1 MATNPLKNLLRTDE
15 RVQANE
21 FRREI
26 TLRPSARAGGQF
38 TVSAQSTLP
47 ASQTSMGRMASSLA
61 GFSGLLAQYS
71 QFQFAKEQEAQ
82 RQRAV
87 EAGLESEE
95 LSRQGIAESLQQG
108 ILQGQQIDERV
119 VQQEMQT
126 NLLETKRQNEEWEQW
141 WQSRTLEQKEEIK
154 IEAQKAVE
162 ERRSKAKEAQDK
174 ANELLGEVEPYD
186 NPLHTKR
193 QLRLIGASRKSKY
206 AGPNGF
212 LETTINQHI
221 KDLTTGGVENIVS
234 TREQAE
240 QMVRQAFEDFL
251 EEENLDPASDMG
263 QGFISAV
270 RAFNEHMLPQY
281 AQQILDA
288 SKVVSNGRIAS
299 EAFRYSPLSIPNTFG
314 PPLASESLKGVPP
327 QQDDLKKF
335 EEEAAKLSAEQ
346 ASEVF
351 AQLEIEG
358 VNLTEVPD
366 AYLIQRTRELIDD
379 VKNPPKVAP
388 TDVTDTAW
396 FENLQALPTADILA
410 AIGGNPQRGG
420 IGGLI
425 SKASSTIEDATRML
439 ETMRELGD
447 HLKVAGEPL
456 KKHINYPSYVASLEN
471 AIDRLERKELDK
483 QQTAEKQFDNRLPS
497 DAAMFVLGLTAEESQ
512 FIISKYAAGVNGEP
526 LSIEAV
532 AEDFPEL
539 AKQLEDMPPEI
550 VTANIVKIGTAMSEY
565 ARNRDAA
572 RAVYAKNNAWFNNL
586 TDKDNL
592 TRLIIDISKSTNT
605 KAGDFAVKLLETT
618 ESGDSTNEGRRK
630 TEALGLS
637 AKAQEQ
643 LRPLITAYNKKLDNL
658 LDSEIRANGEFKD
671 VADGQARIGDAMEA
685 INDTFRKE
693 LEDYLGAETE
703 REQKKQNAL
712 TLDYKELPRQKL
724 KKDFGP
730 INQPGGIK
738 ELKELQGKY
747 AEYANR
753 TLLGRMWFE
762 FWNKDYLEAV
772 DAYSKAEEIGKEVM
786 TGRKKYKKVFKSVD
800 DLRIYVPAAKR
811 ALDDAEVPK
820 GKEEAHIYLGQFTQT
835 EEEAES
841 GVKAFTDPKGV
852 FRGRITEA
860 ADRLALDVGFA
871 GGKKDIE
878 NYKRLRSAFETE
890 VREAFSLSVE
900 PDRLVDIILATRNKG
915 KTDGYLAYN
924 QDHFVRQSDSKHRGK
939 RERGNRVWIN
949 TRKDITLEPRHFEKH
964 QPVIKGLP
972 LDVSGLNRPQTVEDV
987 TKATG
992 ISAFMLKRIAT
1003 EYGFKSAEE
1012 LLKNQYNHPY
1022 YKVQQVVS
1030 PPVD

>member
-270 RAFNEHMLPQY
+270 SAFNEHMLPQY

-605 KAGDFAVKLLETT
+605 KAGAAARMLLDIT
-618 ESGDSTNEGRRK
+618 ESGDRTSDGGRVSE
-630 TEALGLS
+630 TIGLS
-637 AKAQEQ
+637 ATAQEQ

>member
-270 RAFNEHMLPQY
+270 SAFNEHMLPQY

-327 QQDDLKKF
+327 QQDDLTKF

-592 TRLIIDISKSTNT
+592 TRLITDISKSTNT

-658 LDSEIRANGEFKD
+658 IDSEIQANGKFKS
-671 VADGQARIGDAMEA
+671 VADGQARIGDAMET
-685 INDTFRKE
+685 INDTFREE
-693 LEDYLGAETE
+693 LVNYLSAETE
-703 REQKKQNAL
+703 REQKEENAS
-712 TLDYKELPRQKL
+712 TFDYKELPRQRL

-800 DLRIYVPAAKR
+800 DLRIYVPAAKL
-811 ALDDAEVPK
+811 ALDDAEVPE

-852 FRGRITEA
+852 FRSRITEA